1 MIPAVGTAH
10 YLLHQ
15 ITHMDRGFSGA
26 AIDVNALP
34 ASVVAIIVKIDV
46 LAGQVVD
53 RGGEVVSMPA
63 DGLAIE
69 IPKPGTVPHTLQ
81 TI

>member
-26 AIDVNALP
+26 AIDVHALP
-34 ASVVAIIVKIDV
+34 ASVVAVIVKIDV
-46 LAGQVVD
+46 LAGRVVD
-53 RGGEVVSMPA
+53 RQ
-63 DGLAIE
+63 L
-69 IPKPGTVPHTLQ
+69 HTPSLEL
-81 TI
+81 TFHSP